1 MSPILIG
8 AFSAFWLGILTS
20 ISPCPLATN
29 IAAIS
34 YLGKQVQNT
43 KAVLANGFLY
53 TIGRT
58 ATYVV
63 LAAIAVTSILSVPE
77 LSFSLQR
84 NMGKLMGPILIVV
97 GLVLIGVVR
106 LPAFGLAIGEKVQA
120 HAQRGGVWGAG
131 ALGMLFALSFCPT
144 SAALF
149 FGSLIPLAI
158 QWKSAVTLPTFYG
171 VGTALPVFAFAVLI
185 AAGAKSVASTFQKL
199 SAVEVWARKI
209 TGLVFVAV
217 GIYLSAIHIFSVSIG
232 QAVAQ

>member
-43 KAVLANGFLY
+43 KTVLANGFLY

-63 LAAIAVTSILSVPE
+63 LAVVALTSILSVPE
-77 LSFSLQR
+77 LSFFLQR
-84 NMGKLMGPILIVV
+84 YMSKLMGPILIAV
-97 GLVLIGVVR
+97 GLVLIEVVR
-106 LPAFGLAIGEKVQA
+106 PPSFGVAIGEKIQA
-120 HAQRGGVWGAG
+120 RAQRGGIWGAG

-158 QWKSAVTLPTFYG
+158 DSKSVVVLPGLYG
-171 VGTALPVFAFAVLI
+171 LGTALPVFAFAVLI
-185 AAGAKSVASTFQKL
+185 ALGARSIATVFQRL
-199 SAVEVWARKI
+199 SALEVWARRI
-209 TGLVFVAV
+209 TGAVFILI
-217 GIYLSAIHIFSVSIG
+217 GIYFCWTYIF
-232 QAVAQ
+232 A

>member
-1 MSPILIG
+1 MSPFLLG
-8 AFSAFWLGILTS
+8 AFSALWLGILTS

-77 LSFSLQR
+77 LSFFLQR

-106 LPAFGLAIGEKVQA
+106 LPAFGLAIGEKIQER
-120 HAQRGGVWGAG
+120 AQRGGVWGAG

-185 AAGAKSVASTFQKL
+185 AAGAKSVASAFQRL

-217 GIYLSAIHIFSVSIG
+217 GIYLSAIHIF
-232 QAVAQ
+232 A

>member
-1 MSPILIG
+1 MSLLLIG
-8 AFSAFWLGILTS
+8 AFSSFWLGILTS

-43 KAVLANGFLY
+43 KTVLANGFLY

-63 LAAIAVTSILSVPE
+63 LAVVAVTSILSVPE
-77 LSFSLQR
+77 LSFFLQR
-84 NMGKLMGPILIVV
+84 YMSKLMGPILIAV
-97 GLVLIGVVR
+97 GLVLIEVVR
-106 LPAFGLAIGEKVQA
+106 PPSFGVAIVEKIQA
-120 HAQRGGVWGAG
+120 RAQRGGIWGAG

-158 QWKSAVTLPTFYG
+158 DSKSVVVLPGLYG
-171 VGTALPVFAFAVLI
+171 LGTALPVFAFAVLI
-185 AAGAKSVASTFQKL
+185 ALGTRSIATVFQRL
-199 SAVEVWARKI
+199 SALEVWARRI
-209 TGLVFVAV
+209 TGAVFILI
-217 GIYLSAIHIFSVSIG
+217 GIYFCWTYIF
-232 QAVAQ
+232 A

>member
-8 AFSAFWLGILTS
+8 AFSALWLGILTS

-34 YLGKQVQNT
+34 YLGKQAQDT
-43 KAVLANGFLY
+43 KAVFANGLLY

-63 LAAIAVTSILSVPE
+63 LAVIAVTSILSIPE
-77 LSFSLQR
+77 LSFFLQR
-84 NMGKLMGPILIVV
+84 YMGKLMGPILIAV
-97 GLVLIGVVR
+97 GLVLIEVVR
-106 LPAFGLAIGEKVQA
+106 LPSFGGVTIGEKIQA
-120 HAQRGGVWGAG
+120 RAQKGGIWSAG

-158 QWKSAVTLPTFYG
+158 DSKSVVVLPVLYG
-171 VGTALPVFAFAVLI
+171 VGTALPVFSFAVLI
-185 AAGAKSVASTFQKL
+185 ALGANSIATVFQRL
-199 SAVEVWARKI
+199 SALEVWARKI
-209 TGLVFVAV
+209 TGAVFILI
-217 GIYLSAIHIFSVSIG
+217 GIYFCWTYV
-232 QAVAQ
+232 VA